1 MLIPNLVILRQICCQ
16 DLHGKIQASKKW
28 ALLTPSATFTL
39 CSINCQIPAAC
50 QMLLAWLQP
59 NKIKCAI
66 HFQCWRKKKQ
76 VIRHWTPLHWSLCLK
91 GRHPRNTLQI
101 KYFILGGIFNLM
113 LFLTIT
119 CEAWILRQ
127 IKLGLCPRLA
137 SKKFLFGKYLALKI
151 CETILSCLV
160 RNIAKLNAWRFLKPI
175 PPSFFLYH

>member
-1 MLIPNLVILRQICCQ
+1 MNQRSSKNICALVMMNRLPCMLPLCKILHGNWNWNVRRISMLIPNLVILRQICCQ

-101 KYFILGGIFNLM
+101 KCFNLHSHS
-113 LFLTIT
+113 I
-119 CEAWILRQ
+119 
-127 IKLGLCPRLA
+127 
-137 SKKFLFGKYLALKI
+137 
-151 CETILSCLV
+151 
-160 RNIAKLNAWRFLKPI
+160 RNHF
-175 PPSFFLYH
+175 